1 MVPNSNGHQ
10 RRLPSKQH
18 SKIIEFPPTTGGNQ
32 GPCRDA
38 GVGEIAP
45 GFAMLK
51 RANALHTLIRQRHL
65 TPLCGGHAPTAERT
79 MNPARMFLES
89 LDRRPGIREQPGS
102 LADIRR
108 TRADVRSA
116 PEKRTSGSRT
126 VMSALGHVRTCAPF
140 IVSGNRK
147 SLAVILHVWPAG
159 CRNSPS
165 RLLRRDEQAIG
176 AGPQALVLARAALY
190 LPLRV
195 TWGDIHAGIQPSAT
209 PQRIGCRRR
218 HRKHCLTRAAL
229 FHSVTRIA
237 GL

>member
-10 RRLPSKQH
+10 RRLPSNQH

-51 RANALHTLIRQRHL
+51 RANALHTLIRRRHL

-102 LADIRR
+102 VADIRQ
-108 TRADVRSA
+108 ASPDVRS
-116 PEKRTSGSRT
+116 PPRKRTSEPKRGCPLDLR
-126 VMSALGHVRTCAPF
+126 CAPKASVDLLAQRGESRARDNG
-140 IVSGNRK
+140 VSAFHRSVPCDRRGSEGVAPPEQGN
-147 SLAVILHVWPAG
+147 
-159 CRNSPS
+159 
-165 RLLRRDEQAIG
+165 
-176 AGPQALVLARAALY
+176 
-190 LPLRV
+190 
-195 TWGDIHAGIQPSAT
+195 
-209 PQRIGCRRR
+209 
-218 HRKHCLTRAAL
+218 
-229 FHSVTRIA
+229 
-237 GL
+237 

>member
-89 LDRRPGIREQPGS
+89 LDRRPGIREQPGP
-102 LADIRR
+102 LADMIIARINVRFEGVVSTGRR
-108 TRADVRSA
+108 NT
-116 PEKRTSGSRT
+116 
-126 VMSALGHVRTCAPF
+126 
-140 IVSGNRK
+140 
-147 SLAVILHVWPAG
+147 
-159 CRNSPS
+159 
-165 RLLRRDEQAIG
+165 G
-176 AGPQALVLARAALY
+176 ANLQ
-190 LPLRV
+190 
-195 TWGDIHAGIQPSAT
+195 
-209 PQRIGCRRR
+209 
-218 HRKHCLTRAAL
+218 
-229 FHSVTRIA
+229 
-237 GL
+237 

>member
-102 LADIRR
+102 KADLGTLLDLGRLISRKQTLQR
-108 TRADVRSA
+108 SVQRSA
-116 PEKRTSGSRT
+116 SGKNRTHSPQQTTELFDHLVGTSKQRPRHGKT
-126 VMSALGHVRTCAPF
+126 ERLGGFEVDSEFETGGASARSCP
-140 IVSGNRK
+140 R
-147 SLAVILHVWPAG
+147 
-159 CRNSPS
+159 PS
-165 RLLRRDEQAIG
+165 
-176 AGPQALVLARAALY
+176 
-190 LPLRV
+190 
-195 TWGDIHAGIQPSAT
+195 SAE
-209 PQRIGCRRR
+209 
-218 HRKHCLTRAAL
+218 
-229 FHSVTRIA
+229 
-237 GL
+237 

>member
-89 LDRRPGIREQPGS
+89 LDRRPGIREQSGPE
-102 LADIRR
+102 
-108 TRADVRSA
+108 ADVIIA
-116 PEKRTSGSRT
+116 PINVRFEGKNDNLRGSTPSKIEKGQPCWLVTS
-126 VMSALGHVRTCAPF
+126 
-140 IVSGNRK
+140 
-147 SLAVILHVWPAG
+147 
-159 CRNSPS
+159 
-165 RLLRRDEQAIG
+165 RRY
-176 AGPQALVLARAALY
+176 R
-190 LPLRV
+190 
-195 TWGDIHAGIQPSAT
+195 
-209 PQRIGCRRR
+209 
-218 HRKHCLTRAAL
+218 
-229 FHSVTRIA
+229 
-237 GL
+237 

>member
-51 RANALHTLIRQRHL
+51 RANALHTLIRRRHL

-89 LDRRPGIREQPGS
+89 LDRSPELENSQGHLQTFGESNRI
-102 LADIRR
+102 
-108 TRADVRSA
+108 SA
-116 PEKRTSGSRT
+116 LPPKVLTSDSHT
-126 VMSALGHVRTCAPF
+126 VMSA
-140 IVSGNRK
+140 
-147 SLAVILHVWPAG
+147 
-159 CRNSPS
+159 
-165 RLLRRDEQAIG
+165 
-176 AGPQALVLARAALY
+176 
-190 LPLRV
+190 
-195 TWGDIHAGIQPSAT
+195 
-209 PQRIGCRRR
+209 
-218 HRKHCLTRAAL
+218 
-229 FHSVTRIA
+229 
-237 GL
+237 